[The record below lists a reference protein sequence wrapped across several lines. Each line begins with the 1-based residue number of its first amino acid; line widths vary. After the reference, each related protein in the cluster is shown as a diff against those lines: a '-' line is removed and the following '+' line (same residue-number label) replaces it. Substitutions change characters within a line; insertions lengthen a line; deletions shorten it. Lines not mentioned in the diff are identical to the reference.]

1 MTVVDTLPLELTE
14 EEKLFVKHYQEKDYH
29 HFRDIQKYAS
39 LFEKLTNV

>member
-1 MTVVDTLPLELTE
+1 MTIIDTLPPELTK
-14 EEKLFVKHYQEKDYH
+14 EEKLFVKNYH